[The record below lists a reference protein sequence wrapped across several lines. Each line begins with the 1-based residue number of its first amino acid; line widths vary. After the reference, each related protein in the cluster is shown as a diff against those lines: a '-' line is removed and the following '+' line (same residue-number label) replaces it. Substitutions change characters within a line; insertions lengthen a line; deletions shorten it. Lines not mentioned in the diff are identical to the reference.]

1 MEGILI
7 ELESF
12 ATVGAFFA
20 GAVLLALVATAILLG
35 YTAEEESKGNRL
47 FWAEWPLPGT
57 GEPVSPA
64 HRTGVP
70 EGGMTVA
77 KGRGR
82 GYLPRPRPCFS

>member
-7 ELESF
+7 EMVSF
-12 ATVGAFFA
+12 APVGVFLA
-20 GAVLLALVATAILLG
+20 GGILLALVATAILLG

-64 HRTGVP
+64 I
-70 EGGMTVA
+70 
-77 KGRGR
+77 GRE
-82 GYLPRPRPCFS
+82 YLKAA